1 MAKARWGVEF
11 KDFERLSQ
19 QLEKLASKEV
29 LRNTTEKALKET
41 HKIITEKTDEAIKEH
56 KRTGRTE
63 GSIKQ
68 DADVNWTSDVG
79 FVDVGFNVK
88 EGGLASIFLMF
99 GTPRMKPDTD
109 LFNAVYG
116 QKNKIDKAQKEI
128 FDNEISKYL

>member
-1 MAKARWGVEF
+1 MAKARWGIEF

-19 QLEKLASKEV
+19 QLEQLASKDV

-41 HKIITEKTDEAIKEH
+41 HKIITEKTEEAIKEH

-63 GSIKQ
+63 SSIKEN
-68 DADVNWTSDVG
+68 ADIIWTSDVG
-79 FVDVGFNVK
+79 FVDVGFNIK

-116 QKNKIDKAQKEI
+116 QKNKIDKVQKEI
-128 FDNEISKYL
+128 FEKEISKYL